1 MSHFLEFSGSDGRP
15 VRANWHVALSERAK
29 LEGATAE
36 GLPDSALP
44 PPSADDA
51 HAPWVVVCH
60 GFKGFRAW
68 GFFPWL
74 CDRLAQAGFHALRI
88 DFSHNGVEET
98 DFDRLDLFAI
108 DTPTRHQED
117 LQAVL
122 AEVERMCHAKESTAT
137 GASLD
142 GKTGAGPCIALVGH
156 SRGGAD
162 VLLCAARDPRVRA
175 VVTLAATADLSRGF
189 ELSEETLRR
198 VGYIPV
204 PNARTG
210 QTMPVT
216 RSFIDDSARHDVVAA
231 ARALADR
238 PLLLIH
244 GSADEAVPV
253 EDAHRLAAAHGSAE
267 LLVIDHA
274 RHTFGGVHPF
284 AAPTHDLETVADRM
298 IAFLGRTL
306 G

>member
-15 VRANWHVALSERAK
+15 VRANWHVALNERAH
-29 LEGATAE
+29 LEGPIAD

-51 HAPWVVVCH
+51 HAPWVIVCH

-74 CDRLAQAGFHALRI
+74 CDQLAQAGFHALRI
-88 DFSHNGVEET
+88 DFSHNGVEEA
-98 DFDRLDLFAI
+98 DFDRLDLFAV
-108 DTPTRHQED
+108 DSPSRHQED

-122 AEVERMCHAKESTAT
+122 AEVERMCRAH
-137 GASLD
+137 GAPEASA
-142 GKTGAGPCIALVGH
+142 AGVAAPGPWIALVGH

-216 RSFIDDSARHDVVAA
+216 RLFIDDSARHDVVGA

-244 GSADEAVPV
+244 GSDDEAVPV
-253 EDAHRLAAAHGSAE
+253 DDAHRLAAAHGSAE

-284 AAPTHDLETVADRM
+284 ATPTRDLETVADRM

>member
-1 MSHFLEFSGSDGRP
+1 MSHFLEFSGSDRRT
-15 VRANWHVALSERAK
+15 VRANWHVALSERAQ
-29 LEGATAE
+29 LEGPTAE

-44 PPSADDA
+44 PPSANDA

-74 CDRLAQAGFHALRI
+74 CDQLAQAGFHALRI

-108 DTPTRHQED
+108 DTPSRHQED

-122 AEVERMCHAKESTAT
+122 AEVDRMCRAD
-137 GASLD
+137 GAPAAD
-142 GKTGAGPCIALVGH
+142 AAGAAAPGPRIALVGH

-162 VLLCAARDPRVRA
+162 ALLCAARNPRVKA

-189 ELSEETLRR
+189 DLSEETLRR
-198 VGYIPV
+198 VGHIPV

-216 RSFIDDSARHDVVAA
+216 RLFVDDSARHDVVAA
-231 ARALADR
+231 ARALAGR

-244 GSADEAVPV
+244 GSDDEAVPV
-253 EDAHRLAAAHGSAE
+253 EDAHRLAAAHGAAE

-284 AAPTHDLETVADRM
+284 AGPTNALDTLADRM